1 MVEQKP
7 PRHGTYFPRIL
18 ADGSWK
24 LNIERQ
30 TETLGCRDLPN
41 PKKLMQLQETINEDL
56 LKARLPEIRIDGF
69 RLPDQALEITFE
81 RETVTGENRDRL
93 WEIINA
99 HYKKLLRELELKE

>member
-1 MVEQKP
+1 MP
-7 PRHGTYFPRIL
+7 
-18 ADGSWK
+18 S
-24 LNIERQ
+24 
-30 TETLGCRDLPN
+30 
-41 PKKLMQLQETINEDL
+41 PKKLRELQEIINGDL
-56 LKARLPEIRIDGF
+56 LKASLPEIRINGF